1 MLWLHVGMVLGAGL
15 VILLS
20 MLSTVYARQDAWD
33 AAERRHRRR
42 VLVRV
47 S

>member
-1 MLWLHVGMVLGAGL
+1 MLWLHVGMIVGTGL

-33 AAERRHRRR
+33 AMDRSHRRR
-42 VLVRV
+42 PLARL